1 MAPDAFISRSQINR
15 PGGTGPLR
23 PPGRGTGPL
32 GEAPAVEPSP
42 PPTPSPAP
50 ATTSA
55 PSGPITATLSP
66 AAAFANDM
74 RRLGLALDEQSGGRQ
89 ALEEA
94 VALGLL
100 KPGDTE
106 ARGLLNHLLKLAA
119 KPEIVAGTSGAALAV
134 QVLRDIAHPEGI
146 HQGRGTFT
154 CTAATAQGILAARDP
169 GEYARLVADLA
180 VEGRVTTKGG
190 DTLSADLRG
199 FSVDE
204 GRSGTSD
211 LLQEAFMNFGRSG
224 AADTASGTIAGFAK
238 AALNSFT
245 GGVFGSTSRGSAP
258 KPNPPAAK
266 PPAQAAQNPA
276 PRPTTPGR
284 MGSGT
289 VGTEADGLTP
299 AQFSHLMT
307 SLTGE
312 ASVPLEVDATTDRQA
327 LLRLIQESL
336 DRDGPIPVGVVGEDP
351 ATKQPTFHA
360 IQVTSFDGQTVFF
373 QDPGEAGAVGKGSM
387 PLATFLA
394 SLKMINV
401 PYDTLDRVMK
411 DGLRDIGT
419 IANVAPRSSQKPRE
433 ALMATKGTFSLQIEP

>member
-1 MAPDAFISRSQINR
+1 MAPDAFINRSQINR

-50 ATTSA
+50 APTSA
-55 PSGPITATLSP
+55 PSGPITATLSSV
-66 AAAFANDM
+66 AAFANDM
-74 RRLGLALDEQSGGRQ
+74 RRLGLALDKQLGGRR
-89 ALEEA
+89 ALEQA

-100 KPGDTE
+100 KPEDTD
-106 ARGLLNHLLKLAA
+106 ARELLNHLLKLAA

-134 QVLRDIAHPEGI
+134 EVLLDIAHPEGI

-169 GEYARLVADLA
+169 AEYARLVADLA
-180 VEGRVTTKGG
+180 VDGRVTTKGG
-190 DTLSADLRG
+190 DTLSADFVG
-199 FSVDE
+199 FGADE

-224 AADTASGTIAGFAK
+224 AADTAPGTIAGFAK

-245 GGVFGSTSRGSAP
+245 GGVFGSTSRRSAPGSNTPVATPPGKAAPNPAP
-258 KPNPPAAK
+258 KPPP
-266 PPAQAAQNPA
+266 
-276 PRPTTPGR
+276 PGR

-336 DRDGPIPVGVVGEDP
+336 DRDGPIPVGVVAKDRVTG
-351 ATKQPTFHA
+351 QPTFHA
-360 IQVTSFDGQTVFF
+360 IQVTSVDGQTVFY
-373 QDPGEAGAVGKGSM
+373 QDPGEAGAVGKQSM
-387 PLATFLA
+387 PLAAFLD

-411 DGLRDIGT
+411 DSLRDIGNV
-419 IANVAPRSSQKPRE
+419 ANVAQRSGQKPRD
-433 ALMATKGTFSLQIEP
+433 ALMATKGALSLQIEP